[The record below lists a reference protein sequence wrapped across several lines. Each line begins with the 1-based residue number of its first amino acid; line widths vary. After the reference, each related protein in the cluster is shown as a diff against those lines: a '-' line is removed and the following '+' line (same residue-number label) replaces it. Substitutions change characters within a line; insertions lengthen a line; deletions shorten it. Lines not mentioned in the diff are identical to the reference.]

1 MKTKTEQ
8 IFSKIYQ
15 DLKEEISKNNG
26 KIFLKEYTIPS
37 INYNPQDKDRENMY
51 FASGI
56 EMELERIASFFENK
70 VYYKSY
76 KDKYFFSNDL
86 KLVQEKILKELEK
99 ESKKEENKVDRID
112 GLKQK
117 LFTKLEQELKNF
129 KEKLKQ
135 KTADE
140 IIESAYELTV
150 KEEIVGEIKEKN
162 LDKDELKALLKEDNL
177 LSEFYEDWRNSDGRL
192 GEEISYTMDDTID
205 IVVKEYEKEK
215 NIKNK
220 ESR

>member
-1 MKTKTEQ
+1 
-8 IFSKIYQ
+8 
-15 DLKEEISKNNG
+15 
-26 KIFLKEYTIPS
+26 
-37 INYNPQDKDRENMY
+37 MY

-56 EMELERIASFFENK
+56 EMELERIVSFFENK

-86 KLVQEKILKELEK
+86 KLVQEKMLKELEK
-99 ESKKEENKVDRID
+99 ENERGGNKMEKTEELKE
-112 GLKQK
+112 K
-117 LFTKLEQELKNF
+117 LFEKLETELEDF
-129 KEKLKQ
+129 EQKLKQ
-135 KTADE
+135 KTVDE
-140 IIESAYELTV
+140 ILESAYELTV
-150 KEEIVGEIKEKN
+150 KREIIGEIKEKN
-162 LDKDELKALLKEDNL
+162 LDEDELKALLKEDNL

>member
-99 ESKKEENKVDRID
+99 
-112 GLKQK
+112 
-117 LFTKLEQELKNF
+117 
-129 KEKLKQ
+129 
-135 KTADE
+135 
-140 IIESAYELTV
+140 
-150 KEEIVGEIKEKN
+150 
-162 LDKDELKALLKEDNL
+162 
-177 LSEFYEDWRNSDGRL
+177 
-192 GEEISYTMDDTID
+192 
-205 IVVKEYEKEK
+205 
-215 NIKNK
+215 
-220 ESR
+220 

>member
-1 MKTKTEQ
+1 MKSKTEQ

-15 DLKEEISKNNG
+15 DLKEEISQNNG

-51 FASGI
+51 FTSGI
-56 EMELERIASFFENK
+56 EMELERIVSFFENK

-76 KDKYFFSNDL
+76 KDKYFFSNNL
-86 KLVQEKILKELEK
+86 KLAQEKMLKELEK
-99 ESKKEENKVDRID
+99 ENERGGNKMEKTEELKE
-112 GLKQK
+112 K
-117 LFTKLEQELKNF
+117 LFEKLEIELEDF
-129 KEKLKQ
+129 EQKLKQ
-135 KTADE
+135 KTVDE
-140 IIESAYELTV
+140 ILESAYELTV
-150 KEEIVGEIKEKN
+150 KREIIGEIKEKN
-162 LDKDELKALLKEDNL
+162 LDEDELKALLKEDNL

-192 GEEISYTMDDTID
+192 GEEISYTMSDTID

>member
-15 DLKEEISKNNG
+15 DLKEEISQNNG

-51 FASGI
+51 FTSGI
-56 EMELERIASFFENK
+56 EMELERIVSFFENK

-86 KLVQEKILKELEK
+86 KLVQEKMLKELEK
-99 ESKKEENKVDRID
+99 ENERGGNKMEKTEELKE
-112 GLKQK
+112 K
-117 LFTKLEQELKNF
+117 LFEKLETELEDF
-129 KEKLKQ
+129 EQKLKQ
-135 KTADE
+135 KTVDE
-140 IIESAYELTV
+140 ILESAYELTV
-150 KEEIVGEIKEKN
+150 KREIIGEIKEKN
-162 LDKDELKALLKEDNL
+162 LDEDELKALLKEDNL

-215 NIKNK
+215 NIKSK